1 MEEFKITFQQAVKS
15 LQIADHMTYVTFPLV
30 QDKRLLLKIFDE
42 VCKSI
47 TNCLR
52 TIIYYENPITKP
64 GIQTIHKYAQKYTL
78 SNQQIKQVF
87 QILELN
93 KKHKQS
99 AMEFVRDNRIII
111 LSDNLKTQSLDLQI
125 IKQYLLLAKELFM
138 ITKEKVPI

>member
-30 QDKRLLLKIFDE
+30 NDKRLLLKIFDE
-42 VCKSI
+42 IAKSI
-47 TNCLR
+47 TNCLQ

-64 GIQTIHKYAQKYTL
+64 DIQTIHKYAQKYNL
-78 SNQQIKQVF
+78 SNQQLKEIF

-99 AMEFVRDNRIII
+99 AVEFVRENRIII
-111 LSDNLKTQSLDLQI
+111 LSDNLKTQYLDLQA
-125 IKQYLLLAKELFM
+125 IKQQLLLAKELFM
-138 ITKEKVPI
+138 ITKQKVPI